1 VESARHNFRQI
12 KNRENTQTI
21 HKPKKQT
28 TQNTAKQNYSGLVAF
43 YDTPVR
49 KRGGFIL
56 RRSRSHVGQ
65 TDGNNCNSR
74 SEFTL

>member
-1 VESARHNFRQI
+1 VENTTHNFRQI

-21 HKPKKQT
+21 HNLKKQT

-49 KRGGFIL
+49 KRGGLIL
-56 RRSRSHVGQ
+56 RCSRSHTGQ
-65 TDGNNCNSR
+65 TDGNNSR